1 MGLEIRK
8 KVIKWVFIIIF
19 IFDKLMVNLKMWF
32 DIYCKYYIIK

>member
-32 DIYCKYYIIK
+32 DIYCIYYIIK